1 MSLGRSSRFCSLA
14 SLRWNLSRC
23 YLPLHLHH
31 PSSFIMVASCVTG
44 PLTRMLVKPWWIW
57 KCSSSWE
64 HAQAQRVIISTNWDS
79 SQFPRQCYDL
89 YKQWIHS
96 LLLGSSPVTRII
108 PSICILFPACTANV
122 SFYHGSL
129 PFPVIS
135 KNHPLRCLQQGNPH
149 HPSLSMPFYRPPPND
164 RLWFALSWYKEFQWS
179 LNQR

>member
-14 SLRWNLSRC
+14 SLRCNLRRC
-23 YLPLHLHH
+23 YLPLHLHP
-31 PSSFIMVASCVTG
+31 PSPFIMVVSCVTG

-64 HAQAQRVIISTNWDS
+64 HAQALRVIIGTSWDCPR
-79 SQFPRQCYDL
+79 FPRLCYNHSNSEFTL
-89 YKQWIHS
+89 YCWVLPQLPES
-96 LLLGSSPVTRII
+96 
-108 PSICILFPACTANV
+108 FPAFAFCSQLAPPM
-122 SFYHGSL
+122 SL

-164 RLWFALSWYKEFQWS
+164 RSRIVLGWFKEFQWS
-179 LNQR
+179 LNQK

>member
-1 MSLGRSSRFCSLA
+1 MLNVSRSIIQILFPWPRQG
-14 SLRWNLSRC
+14 WNLRKC
-23 YLPLHLHH
+23 YLPLHLHP
-31 PSSFIMVASCVTG
+31 PSPFIMVVSCVIG

-64 HAQAQRVIISTNWDS
+64 HAQALRVIIGTNSDS

-89 YKQWIHS
+89 FKQWIHS

-122 SFYHGSL
+122 PFYHGSL

-135 KNHPLRCLQQGNPH
+135 KFIHYVVFNKVIHIIQVRVCHSTDPLQTIARELP
-149 HPSLSMPFYRPPPND
+149 
-164 RLWFALSWYKEFQWS
+164 
-179 LNQR
+179 